1 MRSHLQC
8 PKPWVSASCRCR
20 REQGA
25 CSSVL
30 LGPGGSSA
38 TVALS
43 APPLCRGHYTQAWV
57 ANRCLAADLQA
68 VACPR
73 EKLRHLCFQVSA
85 APVCRWE
92 SEVAAWSVLPAAVVF
107 LGRHLLQ
114 VGQGFA
120 ICIFT
125 RLHWQTR
132 TCEASTS
139 PPPPAP
145 GGSAPPY
152 LTEQEVMGT
161 PPLPTSPAASP
172 GCRPGVGVAPRLPST
187 GGCHSPSPQG
197 ERSRHRATTVPQ
209 PLSPG
214 VRGSHRAPRLHG
226 PTALAPLPSALW
238 GRTGLSTLWV
248 LPTGD
253 SLTGETASLASSAG
267 GSVRMRGPG
276 RQGGSRAIHS
286 RHPSRAEESGAWGLT
301 VKGGRSQGA
310 GKGSRLANKCPVPC
324 GDTGTQRGLRTS
336 RSGRASP
343 QVHSAGRV
351 PFAAISGPSVR
362 VP

>member
-30 LGPGGSSA
+30 LGPGGPSA

-85 APVCRWE
+85 APVCHWE

-120 ICIFT
+120 ICSFT

-132 TCEASTS
+132 TCEASAS

-161 PPLPTSPAASP
+161 PRSPPHLQRRLAAVQVWVSLPVFHPQAVVTAPPPKENAAGTGP
-172 GCRPGVGVAPRLPST
+172 RPSLS
-187 GGCHSPSPQG
+187 CC
-197 ERSRHRATTVPQ
+197 HRA
-209 PLSPG
+209 SAG
-214 VRGSHRAPRLHG
+214 AIVRPAS
-226 PTALAPLPSALW
+226 TAPLPS
-238 GRTGLSTLWV
+238 
-248 LPTGD
+248 
-253 SLTGETASLASSAG
+253 
-267 GSVRMRGPG
+267 
-276 RQGGSRAIHS
+276 
-286 RHPSRAEESGAWGLT
+286 HPCHR
-301 VKGGRSQGA
+301 
-310 GKGSRLANKCPVPC
+310 PC
-324 GDTGTQRGLRTS
+324 GEGQ
-336 RSGRASP
+336 ASP
-343 QVHSAGRV
+343 
-351 PFAAISGPSVR
+351 PSGFFRQETV
-362 VP
+362 